1 MSPDLAAAAFQY
13 TLQGLA
19 VFPLA
24 PGSKIP
30 LGGSHGYLDASV
42 DPDIAVGRWR
52 ENPTANIGCATGRA
66 SEAWIVDV
74 DPRNG
79 GDETLEMLQKQHGDL
94 GIVLATLTP
103 SGGMHIW
110 WRWPTNVSIRN
121 STSRIGPGI
130 DVRAEG
136 GYCILPP
143 SLLSNGECYA
153 WSRLT
158 EIPLEFEYFSDTCV
172 IRDRLVAAP
181 NWLIQMALPSPPPV
195 RTEPVE
201 LPRDTERYVKVAVDS
216 ELARLVKGIENR
228 NHTLNDVAFHLG
240 EFIGGGY
247 IPHDWA
253 EQELTQR
260 AITIGLPPSEAAKTI
275 KSGLD
280 AGAAQPRKLSNA

>member
-19 VFPLA
+19 VFPLT

-52 ENPTANIGCATGRA
+52 ENP
-66 SEAWIVDV
+66 
-74 DPRNG
+74 
-79 GDETLEMLQKQHGDL
+79 
-94 GIVLATLTP
+94 
-103 SGGMHIW
+103 
-110 WRWPTNVSIRN
+110 
-121 STSRIGPGI
+121 
-130 DVRAEG
+130 
-136 GYCILPP
+136 
-143 SLLSNGECYA
+143 
-153 WSRLT
+153 
-158 EIPLEFEYFSDTCV
+158 V